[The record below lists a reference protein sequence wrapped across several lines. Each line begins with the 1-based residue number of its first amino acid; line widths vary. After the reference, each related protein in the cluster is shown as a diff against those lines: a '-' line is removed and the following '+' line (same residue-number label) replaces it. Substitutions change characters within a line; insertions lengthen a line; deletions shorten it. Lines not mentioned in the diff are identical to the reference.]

1 MPVRRKCD
9 RVTSRPTAPRPK
21 PAARGPLPADGQ
33 AGALPVSSAQAIRL
47 AAVRLFFEQ
56 GYAETT
62 LRQVAQASGLKV
74 SSLYNHMSSKEELLF
89 EIMKGVMTDLIAV
102 SEAAL
107 EQVTDQVERLDCF
120 VRAGIRF
127 HAEHQH
133 AALIGNSEIRALS
146 AAKRRAVV
154 RLRDQYQTTFE
165 RLLQD
170 AVEAGRIQVPDVKL
184 AAYAGIA
191 ILNHVASWYEPDGR
205 LSLDEV
211 EAGLVA
217 TYAPISQRSH

>member
-9 RVTSRPTAPRPK
+9 RVTSRPTAPRSK
-21 PAARGPLPADGQ
+21 PAARVPLPADGQ
-33 AGALPVSSAQAIRL
+33 ADGLPVSSAQAIRL

-89 EIMKGVMTDLIAV
+89 EIMKGVMVDLIAV

-146 AAKRRAVV
+146 AAKRRSVV
-154 RLRDQYQTTFE
+154 RLRDQYQATLE

-170 AVEAGRIQVPDVKL
+170 AVEAGRIQVPDVKM

-211 EAGLVA
+211 EDGLVA
-217 TYAPISQRSH
+217 TYAPISRRSH